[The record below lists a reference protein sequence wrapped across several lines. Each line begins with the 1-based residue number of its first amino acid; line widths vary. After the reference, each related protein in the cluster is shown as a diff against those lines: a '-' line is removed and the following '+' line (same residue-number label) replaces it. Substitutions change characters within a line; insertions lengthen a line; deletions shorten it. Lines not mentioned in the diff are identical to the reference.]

1 MFTVA
6 QCLAKAVELEQ
17 RADEDLPQAV
27 RDDYLALA
35 LQWHRLAVR
44 AHIQDLRAA
53 AIARTPQA

>member
-6 QCLAKAVELEQ
+6 RCLAKAVELEL
-17 RADEDLPQAV
+17 RVVEDLPQAV
-27 RDDYLALA
+27 RDDYLGMA
-35 LQWHRLAVR
+35 LQWRRLAVR